1 MKIHSI
7 QEELF
12 QEYGKV
18 VEGLD
23 VSGLVEVLKDKTPLP
38 NEGTTYVPSDK
49 NLEKLPVFEVLKQN
63 VYGGMPI
70 QLGYCNGH
78 NTKLNCLEY
87 HRDSEI
93 NLGTEDFILLLAKRE
108 ELKNNLLDTKKVVA
122 FYVPKNVAVEVYATT
137 LHYAPCETKVGQ
149 GFKVLVVL
157 PKGTNGPLPKTV
169 EPFENA
175 EFASLW
181 ASNKW
186 LLAHEDSSEAKKG
199 AKVGLFGTNIDISK
213 DIAN

>member
-12 QEYGKV
+12 SEYGRV

-23 VSGLVEVLKDKTPLP
+23 VNDLVKTLKDKTPLP
-38 NEGTTYVPSDK
+38 QEGTVYTPSDK
-49 NLEKLPVFEVLKQN
+49 NLESLPVFEVLKQN

-93 NLGTEDFILLLAKRE
+93 NLGTEDFILLLAKRSE
-108 ELKNNLLDTKKVVA
+108 IKNNLLDTKKVVA

-137 LHYAPCETKVGQ
+137 LHYAPCEAKVGQ

-157 PKGTNGPLPKTV
+157 PRGTNGPLPKIV
-169 EPFENA
+169 KPFENA
-175 EFASLW
+175 EFAFLW

-186 LLAHEDSSEAKKG
+186 LLAHEESSEASKG
-199 AKVGLFGTNIDISK
+199 AKVGLVGTNIDISK
-213 DIAN
+213 DIAK